1 MREGNTSGPR
11 CENSIVDPT
20 SDIMDTV
27 RDLCVEA
34 ALRLA
39 RGQKARWAFLI
50 DQAAELLA
58 ERSQRL
64 GVRIDQLPPARA

>member
-1 MREGNTSGPR
+1 
-11 CENSIVDPT
+11 VDAT

-27 RDLCVEA
+27 RDLSVEA

-39 RGQKARWAFLI
+39 RGEKARWAFLI

-58 ERSQRL
+58 ERSQL
-64 GVRIDQLPPARA
+64 IGVRTVNRSRCARDSNDGT